1 MIDISP
7 IQVLIVLVIALLV
20 FGPQR
25 LPEMARGLARGIQ
38 DFRRSLE
45 DGGEPQGRPSA
56 PPAPRGAA
64 GGTGGEG
71 EEPDDDLAG
80 VIVPGSR
87 RPDGAG

>member
-1 MIDISP
+1 VIDISP

-20 FGPQR
+20 FGPER

-45 DGGEPQGRPSA
+45 DGGERDGRPSA
-56 PPAPRGAA
+56 PPGAA
-64 GGTGGEG
+64 GSTRGEG
-71 EEPDDDLAG
+71 EEPDDDLTG